1 MIGFNPSDV
10 AKATERDSAGA
21 LGDSEKSKK
30 IKKKNRRSLGINLP
44 HTIIRIFNSRDDD
57 EARQLTLALHLVFPK
72 KVKVEGTS

>member
-1 MIGFNPSDV
+1 MSQRPRKETPREPS
-10 AKATERDSAGA
+10 AIRKNQ
-21 LGDSEKSKK
+21 KNQ
-30 IKKKNRRSLGINLP
+30 KKNRRSLGINLP